1 MKRSNFSSSNHKEVF
16 YLVLSRVAGIAGAVP
31 LLHPMLN
38 LLGSTL
44 VSLRGN
50 LLAIPGGEI
59 LMDDP
64 QRVQVGQRLGD
75 VQSEL
80 DQLAGAQRGA

>member
-1 MKRSNFSSSNHKEVF
+1 
-16 YLVLSRVAGIAGAVP
+16 
-31 LLHPMLN
+31 
-38 LLGSTL
+38 
-44 VSLRGN
+44 
-50 LLAIPGGEI
+50 
-59 LMDDP
+59 MDDP